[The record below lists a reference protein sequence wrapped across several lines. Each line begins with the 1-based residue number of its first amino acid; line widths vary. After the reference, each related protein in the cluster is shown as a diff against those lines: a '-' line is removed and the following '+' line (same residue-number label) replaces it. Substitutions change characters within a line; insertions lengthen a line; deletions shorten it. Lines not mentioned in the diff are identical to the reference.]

1 MEIKVEGKR
10 TKEYVKEYVHINS
23 NRSEILKNPYYN
35 INVEKRTNLKITILF
50 SVFSIWGIC
59 NIISNFLKAEFSLS
73 TLIITILCT
82 ILAVILW
89 ICIFLEKSQVK
100 KLLEEERN
108 NIITLDK
115 NGISININSTIMTM
129 PWKTMYFAK
138 IFNESIVFF
147 NSETMIM
154 IEKQYTSD
162 IIKYLNENNIEITIY
177 GLHQNTEV
185 KKYKKDKN
193 IEVRKDEEIK
203 ND

>member
-23 NRSEILKNPYYN
+23 NRSEILRNPYYN
-35 INVEKRTNLKITILF
+35 INVEKRTNLKIAILF

-59 NIISNFLKAEFSLS
+59 DMISDFSEAEFSLS
-73 TLIITILCT
+73 SLIILIICT

-89 ICIFLEKSQVK
+89 MSIFIEKSQIK
-100 KLLEEERN
+100 QLLNEERN
-108 NIITLDK
+108 NIITIDE
-115 NGISININSTIMTM
+115 NGISININGTIMTM

-138 IFNESIVFF
+138 VFNESIVFF

-162 IIKYLNENNIEITIY
+162 IIKYLNENNIEITVY
-177 GLHQNTEV
+177 GLHQNAEV
-185 KKYKKDKN
+185 KKEAVKKEK
-193 IEVRKDEEIK
+193 E
-203 ND
+203 

>member
-115 NGISININSTIMTM
+115 NGISININGTIMTM

-162 IIKYLNENNIEITIY
+162 IIKYLNENNIEITVY
-177 GLHQNTEV
+177 GLHQNAEV
-185 KKYKKDKN
+185 KKEAVKKEK
-193 IEVRKDEEIK
+193 E
-203 ND
+203 